1 MELDT
6 ETEDSAAAG
15 DVDAGM
21 ETSEGVSS
29 RPKRTIK
36 VNTRLSLVNT
46 SNTLIDQG
54 AEEEQF
60 GCECW
65 RRGHPGQSAAE
76 ESRGRG
82 QDDPG
87 GPGGLRQDQLGPG
100 GGGHGGHQAV
110 GQGRRDPQQV
120 KLVSHSLSLNTLY
133 MLYWPL

>member
-21 ETSEGVSS
+21 DNSDGVSS

-36 VNTRLSLVNT
+36 VNTRLSFVNT
-46 SNTLIDQG
+46 LNTRFSMVNIYNTLIDQG

-110 GQGRRDPQQV
+110 GQGRRDTQQV
-120 KLVSHSLSLNTLY
+120 IL
-133 MLYWPL
+133 PLIR